1 MIIARS
7 LLFNVLFYLHLIVW
21 MFISLP
27 SLVLP
32 GRYVWYFTRGWAKSS
47 AWLLRVVAGTKVEV
61 RGLENVPK
69 TGCILASK
77 HQSMWETVSLF
88 EYFDRPA
95 VILKR
100 ELMFIPMFGWYALKT
115 RMIPINR
122 EKGSTALKGMLGR
135 AKEELANGRPILIY
149 PEGTRR
155 PAGAPPAYKFGVAK
169 LYADLGVPVVPIA
182 LNSGLYWPRREF
194 RRFPGTII
202 LEILPPIA
210 PGLSTEAFL
219 VELQNA
225 IEPVANRLLVE
236 AAQSSTPPPFSEQ
249 ARASAALANGAGR

>member
-7 LLFNVLFYLHLIVW
+7 FLFNVVFYLHLIAW

-27 SLVLP
+27 ALVLP

-47 AWLLRVVAGTKVEV
+47 AWLLRVIAGTKVEV

-69 TGCILASK
+69 SGCILASK

-122 EKGSTALKGMLGR
+122 GKGSTALKGMLER
-135 AKEELANGRPILIY
+135 ATEELANGRPILIY

-155 PAGAPPAYKFGVAK
+155 PAGAPPAYKYGVAK
-169 LYADLGVPVVPIA
+169 LYTDLGVPAVPIA
-182 LNSGLYWPRREF
+182 LNSGLFWPRREF
-194 RRFPGTII
+194 RRFPGTIV
-202 LEILPPIA
+202 LEIMPPIP

-219 VELQNA
+219 TRLQDA
-225 IEPVANRLLVE
+225 IEPVSNRLLAE
-236 AAQSSTPPPFSEQ
+236 AARSPNPPPLSAEV
-249 ARASAALANGAGR
+249 RASAGLE

>member
-1 MIIARS
+1 MVIVRS
-7 LLFNVLFYLHLIVW
+7 FFFNVLFYLNLIGW
-21 MFISLP
+21 MLISLP
-27 SLVLP
+27 VILLP
-32 GRYVWYFTRGWAKSS
+32 RRYIWYFTRGWAKSS

-61 RGLENVPK
+61 RGLDNIPK

-88 EYFDRPA
+88 EYFDQPA

-100 ELMFIPMFGWYALKT
+100 ELMFIPLFGWYALKT
-115 RMIPINR
+115 RMIPIDR
-122 EKGSTALKGMLGR
+122 GKGSAALKMMLER
-135 AKEELANGRPILIY
+135 ATEELGNGRPIIIY

-155 PAGAPPAYKFGVAK
+155 PAGAEPSYKYGVAK
-169 LYADLGVPVVPIA
+169 LYTDLKVPAVPIA

-210 PGLSTEAFL
+210 PGLSTDTFL
-219 VELQNA
+219 TVLRDT
-225 IEPVANRLLVE
+225 IEPASNRLIAE
-236 AAQSSTPPPFSEQ
+236 AAASPTPPPISAM
-249 ARASAALANGAGR
+249 ARASAGLDG

>member
-1 MIIARS
+1 MVIARS
-7 LLFNVLFYLHLIVW
+7 LLFNIVFYLHLIGW
-21 MFISLP
+21 MIISLP
-27 SLVLP
+27 ALVLP
-32 GRYVWYFTRGWAKSS
+32 GRYVWYCTRGWARSS
-47 AWLLRVVAGTKVEV
+47 GWLLRVIAGTKVEV

-100 ELMFIPMFGWYALKT
+100 ELMFIPLFGWYGLKT

-122 EKGSTALKGMLGR
+122 VKGSAALKGMLER

-155 PAGAPPAYKFGVAK
+155 PAGAPPSYKFGVAK
-169 LYADLGVPVVPIA
+169 LYSDLGVPAVPIA

-202 LEILPPIA
+202 IEILPPIE

-219 VELQNA
+219 TRLEGT
-225 IEPVANRLLVE
+225 IEPVANRLLAE
-236 AAQSSTPPPFSEQ
+236 AAASPQPPPMSPE
-249 ARASAALANGAGR
+249 ARASAGLP